1 MIVHRK
7 TANDLMREK
16 KERKL
21 SGTKPRPLC
30 ATYVVTKNGDCID
43 TDQLTE
49 MQILSI
55 ASQAINLSAEA
66 YKECRT
72 LKDNWLLDATYLM
85 KLVEPHYEPTWE
97 GMKVM
102 IPLLKHHDIVVQN
115 YARDV
120 LLPTAVR
127 GHYYEIEAIARFCK
141 ESRGNFAPVAAYD
154 MLPIVNQMQINEE
167 RRAAEQ
173 RREAEE
179 RRAMIQSRNQSENLM
194 GR

>member
-1 MIVHRK
+1 MLIHRK
-7 TANDLMREK
+7 TLTEMQRER

-21 SGTKPRPLC
+21 SGTQSRPVC
-30 ATYVVTKNGDCID
+30 PTYVVTKDGDCID

-55 ASQAINLSAEA
+55 ASQAIRLTAQA
-66 YKECRT
+66 HKECRT
-72 LKDNWLLDATYLM
+72 LQDNLISDATYLM
-85 KLVEPHYEPTWE
+85 GTVEQPTWE

-102 IPLLKHHDIVVQN
+102 IPLLKHQDMIMQN

-120 LLPTAVR
+120 LLPAAVR
-127 GHYYEIEAIARFCK
+127 GHYYEIEAIARFYK

-154 MLPIVNQMQINEE
+154 MLPVVNQMQINEE
-167 RRAAEQ
+167 RRV
-173 RREAEE
+173 AEE
-179 RRAMIQSRNQSENLM
+179 RRAMEQSRNPQENFTTQ

>member
-1 MIVHRK
+1 MLIHRK
-7 TANDLMREK
+7 TPTDLQREK
-16 KERKL
+16 RERKL

-30 ATYVVTKNGDCID
+30 ATYVVTKDGVCID

-49 MQILSI
+49 MQILTI
-55 ASQAINLSAEA
+55 ASQAIKLTAQA

-72 LKDNWLLDATYLM
+72 LKDNLILDATYLM
-85 KLVEPHYEPTWE
+85 GMVEQPTWE

-102 IPLLKHHDIVVQN
+102 IPLLKHQDMIIQN

-120 LLPTAVR
+120 LLPAAVR
-127 GHYYEIEAIARFCK
+127 GHYDEIENIARFCK

-167 RRAAEQ
+167 RRV
-173 RREAEE
+173 AEE
-179 RRAMIQSRNQSENLM
+179 RRAMEQSRNPQENLTTQS
-194 GR
+194 R